1 MARRIETER
10 LILRTVTV
18 DDAEAIFK
26 WASDP
31 EVNKF
36 MIYPHSAQSDIIR
49 SSILKGVRS

>member
-1 MARRIETER
+1 MTRSIETER

-36 MIYPHSAQSDIIR
+36 MIYPCHKDLNVTREYRYNTI
-49 SSILKGVRS
+49 